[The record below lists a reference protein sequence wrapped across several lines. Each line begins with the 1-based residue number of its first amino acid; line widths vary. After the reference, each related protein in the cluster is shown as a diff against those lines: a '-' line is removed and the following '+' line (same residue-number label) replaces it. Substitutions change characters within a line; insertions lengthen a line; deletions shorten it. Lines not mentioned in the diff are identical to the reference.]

1 MSANP
6 DSPSSNP
13 GAIRSEIA
21 RQIGLLPQ
29 GKSIC
34 PSDVARA
41 LAGSHPD
48 VWSRAMPHVRRVAVE
63 MAKEGGLVVLRKGK
77 VVDPEDF
84 RGVYRLGA
92 PRQD

>member
-1 MSANP
+1 MSGNL
-6 DSPSSNP
+6 DSSSNP
-13 GAIRSEIA
+13 VVIRQEIT
-21 RQIGLLPQ
+21 RQINALAQ

-63 MAKEGGLVVLRKGK
+63 MAKEGNLVVLRKGK
-77 VVDPEDF
+77 IVDPEDF

>member
-1 MSANP
+1 MSGNL
-6 DSPSSNP
+6 DSSSNP
-13 GAIRSEIA
+13 IVIRQEIT
-21 RQIGLLPQ
+21 RQISALAQ

-63 MAKEGGLVVLRKGK
+63 MAKEGNLVVLRKGK
-77 VVDPEDF
+77 IVDPEDF